1 MNKDNKRSRI
11 RFDYLRSLIEP
22 WQNDYTLLDE
32 EADEWLSRLNVPN
45 KYKRQ
50 NIKTREN
57 EKPEGAFKNNGRKR
71 K

>member
-32 EADEWLSRLNVPN
+32 EADEWLGRLNVPT

-50 NIKTREN
+50 NIKTRDN